1 MRDNG
6 AMFKTL
12 WARLLLSYFVVIGIF
27 ALIIVVG
34 LWAAA
39 TSQSLRINTTSEVLR
54 SIAPVLTA
62 EIKRSAQIYG
72 DQPALFIGALNDLSS
87 TSDIRILWVSR
98 VSGTILHDT
107 AEVWT
112 GRIVNERAI
121 PRLGST
127 NGDVGTYQG
136 DDDRWWI
143 FFTPPTMEFGRIS
156 FIVFT
161 KPEPERLQFFNTLFG
176 QPLRLSIIAAGL
188 VAVALAI
195 GISRSVAKPLQR
207 VASAAQLVG
216 QGKYD
221 QRLPL
226 EGTVEIRSV
235 AENFNRMTEQVQRTQ
250 QAQRDFVA
258 NVSHDLKTPLTIIQG
273 WSQALLDDTIADGE
287 MQHYSAEIIHSESNR
302 MYRMVQ
308 QLLELARFE
317 SGEYHLKREEI
328 NLGELLAAVER
339 NLQPLAHTKGVTLNV
354 KVTPTVPPLAA
365 DGDALIQLFTNL
377 IDNAITYTPSGGEV
391 IVSLKRNDTQLVIDV
406 ADTGIGIEEEEIGR
420 IFERFYQTDKAR
432 LRTPNKQGSG
442 LGLAICYQIV
452 QAHQGRMSVISQ
464 PNVGTTFTVIFP
476 ITPTLLP

>member
-1 MRDNG
+1 
-6 AMFKTL
+6 MFKTL

-39 TSQSLRINTTSEVLR
+39 TSESLRISTTSELLR
-54 SIAPVLTA
+54 SVAPALTA
-62 EIKRSAQIYG
+62 EIKRSAQAYG
-72 DQPALFIGALNDLSS
+72 DQPELFIDALDKLS
-87 TSDIRILWVSR
+87 TDADIRILWVSR

-127 NGDVGTYQG
+127 SEDVGTYQG
-136 DDDRWWI
+136 GDNRCWI
-143 FFTPPTMEFGRIS
+143 FYAPPTVEFGRIS
-156 FIVFT
+156 FIVLT

-176 QPLRLSIIAAGL
+176 EPLRWSIIAAGL

-195 GISRSVAKPLQR
+195 WISRSVAKPLQR
-207 VASAAQLVG
+207 VAAAAQLVG
-216 QGKYD
+216 QGKYE

-273 WSQALLDDTIADGE
+273 WSQALLDETIVDGE

-302 MYRMVQ
+302 MYRMVK

-317 SGEYHLKREEI
+317 SGEYHLKREEVD
-328 NLGELLAAVER
+328 LHELLAAVER
-339 NLQPLAHTKGVTLNV
+339 NLQPLAYTKGVILTLEM
-354 KVTPTVPPLAA
+354 TPYATLFMA

-377 IDNAITYTPSGGEV
+377 IDNAITYTPSGGKV
-391 IVSLKRNDTQLVIDV
+391 SVSLSRSDTQFVVTV
-406 ADTGIGIEEEEIGR
+406 ADTGIGIEEAEIGR

-432 LRTPNKQGSG
+432 TRTPNKQGSG
-442 LGLAICYQIV
+442 LGLAICHQIV
-452 QAHQGRMSVISQ
+452 QAHQGRMSVSSQ
-464 PNVGTTFTVIFP
+464 PNVGTTFTVNFP
-476 ITPTLLP
+476 LTSIRSS